1 LPLVSIRLSLH
12 FYPSPQQLQSINQ
25 EIIELSL
32 QQQELL
38 QQPRTHNSY
47 RQRCEITN
55 KIKQHNFTLTYAKP
69 LAIGGILSG
78 SICFFTGVITLFL
91 IQRLGRKA
99 GKSGKQLRT
108 NFTIASHIIRA
119 ILLILPISLF
129 LSFSCSLFILTDG
142 LILIKLAIGL
152 IAVAGLCLSIWEI
165 YNKENIT
172 GGASVNGV
180 LITSETNPRLY
191 QLVKQIVQKLEL
203 NVMPDNI
210 VFCIGH
216 GFKVSNQTIYLYPHE
231 TSLTGNT
238 LYLTGNTLYLDSTYI
253 NYLTLA
259 ELSSIIAHEL
269 SHIASNDPSL
279 PKDFY
284 RQIDRL
290 TETITSFSRSRLF
303 YPAYLLSK
311 HFYCSFNRAIRQW
324 NRSREYRADSKALKI
339 IPKEYLAL
347 ALSKIRLLQIPINQA
362 LDNYYYNAHTTHLPL
377 DYVTHYVAH
386 SEIPSLRK
394 LLKKQ
399 PSVYDTHPTLAQR
412 LSSVKYRELN
422 RLCGLLTSISPTSLL
437 TDLFSH
443 ELNTL
448 QADYQ
453 NNIQKIAETNID
465 YLKTHINNRQ
475 QTITIKQGGII
486 RLLLRSLLASLFILI
501 TYAFLIANEK
511 HDSEW
516 LITVIILS
524 IVSIFCL
531 RRCYKMYQR
540 IGSPLFTITPQGLVL
555 PCFEKAI
562 PWEQIIHYQIN
573 EIMYKKL
580 NLYLNP
586 AFNPGK
592 FKPSSAKIKYNRQNN
607 HIQITAY
614 EIKGKINLPDCAPL
628 ISDYIITAT
637 ARVELQLFTQNKE

>member
-1 LPLVSIRLSLH
+1 MPLLSIRLSFHL
-12 FYPSPQQLQSINQ
+12 YPSPQQLESINQ
-25 EIIELSL
+25 EIIQLSL
-32 QQQELL
+32 QQQALL
-38 QQPRTHNSY
+38 QQPETPNNYS
-47 RQRCEITN
+47 QRCEITN
-55 KIKQHNFTLTYAKP
+55 KIKQHNFTLTYTKP

-78 SICFFTGVITLFL
+78 GMCIFTGVIALLL

-99 GKSGKQLRT
+99 GKSGKQLHT
-108 NFTIASHIIRA
+108 NFTSASYIMRA

-129 LSFSCSLFILTDG
+129 LSFSSSLFILTDG
-142 LILIKLAIGL
+142 LILTKLAIGL
-152 IAVAGLCLSIWEI
+152 IAVAGLCRSIWEI
-165 YNKENIT
+165 YNKKNVTAET
-172 GGASVNGV
+172 SVNGV
-180 LITSETNPRLY
+180 LITSETNPKLY
-191 QLVKQIVQKLEL
+191 KLIEKIVQKLEL

-216 GFKVSNQTIYLYPHE
+216 GFKISNQTIYLYPRQ
-231 TSLTGNT
+231 TI
-238 LYLTGNTLYLDSTYI
+238 LTGNTLYLDSTYI

-269 SHIASNDPSL
+269 SHIASNAPSL
-279 PKDFY
+279 PKNFY

-311 HFYCSFNRAIRQW
+311 QYYCSFNRAIRQW
-324 NRSREYRADSKALKI
+324 NCSREYRADSNALKI

-347 ALSKIRLLQIPINQA
+347 ALSKIHLLQVPINQA
-362 LDNYYYNAHTTHLPL
+362 LDNYYHNAHTTHLPL
-377 DYVTHYVAH
+377 DYVTHYVAQ
-386 SEIPSLRK
+386 SEIPSLSK

-412 LSSVKYRELN
+412 LSAIKYRELN
-422 RLCGLLTSISPTSLL
+422 RLCGLLISISPTSLL
-437 TDLFSH
+437 TELFSH
-443 ELNTL
+443 EANSL
-448 QADYQ
+448 QANYQ
-453 NNIQKIAETNID
+453 KNIQKIAKTNIN
-465 YLKTHINNRQ
+465 YLKKHINNHQ

-501 TYAFLIANEK
+501 TYAFLIADEK

-531 RRCYKMYQR
+531 RRCYKMYQC
-540 IGSPLFTITPQGLVL
+540 IGSPLLTITPQGLVL

-562 PWEQIIHYQIN
+562 PWEHIIHYQIN

-592 FKPSSAKIKYNRQNN
+592 FKSSGAKIKYNRQNN

>member
-1 LPLVSIRLSLH
+1 MPLLSIRLSFHL
-12 FYPSPQQLQSINQ
+12 YPSPQQLESINQ
-25 EIIELSL
+25 EIIQLSL
-32 QQQELL
+32 QQQALL
-38 QQPRTHNSY
+38 QQPETPNNYS
-47 RQRCEITN
+47 QRCEITN

-78 SICFFTGVITLFL
+78 GMCIFTGVIALLL

-99 GKSGKQLRT
+99 GKSGKQLHT
-108 NFTIASHIIRA
+108 NFTSASYIMRA

-129 LSFSCSLFILTDG
+129 LSFSSSLFILTDG
-142 LILIKLAIGL
+142 LILTKLAIGL
-152 IAVAGLCLSIWEI
+152 IAVAGLCRSIWEI
-165 YNKENIT
+165 YNKKNVTAET
-172 GGASVNGV
+172 SVNGV
-180 LITSETNPRLY
+180 LITSETNPKLY
-191 QLVKQIVQKLEL
+191 KLIEKIVQKLEL

-216 GFKVSNQTIYLYPHE
+216 GFKISNQTIYLYPRQ
-231 TSLTGNT
+231 TI
-238 LYLTGNTLYLDSTYI
+238 LTGNTLYLDSTYI

-279 PKDFY
+279 PKNFY

-311 HFYCSFNRAIRQW
+311 QYYCSFNRAIRQW
-324 NRSREYRADSKALKI
+324 NCSREYRADSNALKI
-339 IPKEYLAL
+339 IPKEHLAL
-347 ALSKIRLLQIPINQA
+347 ALSKIHLLQVPINQA

-412 LSSVKYRELN
+412 LSAIKYRELN
-422 RLCGLLTSISPTSLL
+422 RLCGLLISISPTPLL
-437 TDLFSH
+437 TELFSH
-443 ELNTL
+443 EVNAL
-448 QADYQ
+448 QANYQ
-453 NNIQKIAETNID
+453 KNIRKIAETNIN
-465 YLKTHINNRQ
+465 YLKKHINNHQ

-501 TYAFLIANEK
+501 TYAFLIADEK

-524 IVSIFCL
+524 IISIFCL
-531 RRCYKMYQR
+531 RRCYKMYQC
-540 IGSPLFTITPQGLVL
+540 IGSPLLTITPQGLVL

-580 NLYLNP
+580 NIYLSP

-592 FKPSSAKIKYNRQNN
+592 FKTGGAKIKYNRQNN

>member
-1 LPLVSIRLSLH
+1 MPLLSIRLSFHL
-12 FYPSPQQLQSINQ
+12 YPSPQQLESINQ
-25 EIIELSL
+25 EIIQLSL
-32 QQQELL
+32 QQQALL
-38 QQPRTHNSY
+38 QQPETPNNYS
-47 RQRCEITN
+47 QRCEITN
-55 KIKQHNFTLTYAKP
+55 KIKQHNFTLTYTKP
-69 LAIGGILSG
+69 LAIGGMLSG
-78 SICFFTGVITLFL
+78 GMCIFTGVIALLL

-99 GKSGKQLRT
+99 SKSGKQLHT
-108 NFTIASHIIRA
+108 NFTSASYIMRA

-129 LSFSCSLFILTDG
+129 LSFSSSLFILTDG
-142 LILIKLAIGL
+142 LILTKLAIGL

-165 YNKENIT
+165 YNKKNIT
-172 GGASVNGV
+172 AETSVNGV
-180 LITSETNPRLY
+180 LITSETNPKLY
-191 QLVKQIVQKLEL
+191 KLIEKIVQKLEL

-216 GFKVSNQTIYLYPHE
+216 GFKISNQTIYLYPRQ
-231 TSLTGNT
+231 TI
-238 LYLTGNTLYLDSTYI
+238 LTGNTLYLDSTYI

-269 SHIASNDPSL
+269 SHIASNDLSL
-279 PKDFY
+279 PKNFY

-311 HFYCSFNRAIRQW
+311 HYYCSFNRAIRQW
-324 NRSREYRADSKALKI
+324 NCSREYRADSNALKI

-347 ALSKIRLLQIPINQA
+347 ALSKIHLLQVPINQA
-362 LDNYYYNAHTTHLPL
+362 LDNYYHNAHTTHLPL
-377 DYVTHYVAH
+377 DYVTHYVAQ
-386 SEIPSLRK
+386 SEIPSLSK

-399 PSVYDTHPTLAQR
+399 PSVYNTHPTLAQR
-412 LSSVKYRELN
+412 LSAIKYRELN
-422 RLCGLLTSISPTSLL
+422 RLCGLLISISPTPLL
-437 TDLFSH
+437 TELFSH
-443 ELNTL
+443 EVNAL
-448 QADYQ
+448 QANYQ
-453 NNIQKIAETNID
+453 KNIRKIAETNIN
-465 YLKTHINNRQ
+465 YLKKHINNHQ

-501 TYAFLIANEK
+501 TYAFLIADEK

-531 RRCYKMYQR
+531 RRCYKMYQC
-540 IGSPLFTITPQGLVL
+540 IGSPLLTITPQGLVL

-580 NLYLNP
+580 NVYLSP

-592 FKPSSAKIKYNRQNN
+592 FKTSGAKIKYNRQNN

-628 ISDYIITAT
+628 ISNYIITAT

>member
-1 LPLVSIRLSLH
+1 MPLLSIRLSFHL
-12 FYPSPQQLQSINQ
+12 YPSPQQLESINQ
-25 EIIELSL
+25 EIIQLSL
-32 QQQELL
+32 QQQALL
-38 QQPRTHNSY
+38 QQPETPNNYS
-47 RQRCEITN
+47 QRCEITN
-55 KIKQHNFTLTYAKP
+55 KIKQHNFTLTYTKP

-78 SICFFTGVITLFL
+78 GMCIFTGVIALLL

-99 GKSGKQLRT
+99 GKSGKQLHT
-108 NFTIASHIIRA
+108 NFTSASYIMRA

-129 LSFSCSLFILTDG
+129 LSFSSSLFILTDG
-142 LILIKLAIGL
+142 LILTKLAIGL
-152 IAVAGLCLSIWEI
+152 IAVAGLCRSIWEI
-165 YNKENIT
+165 YNKKNVTAET
-172 GGASVNGV
+172 SVNGV
-180 LITSETNPRLY
+180 LITSETNPKLY
-191 QLVKQIVQKLEL
+191 KLIEKIVQKLEL

-216 GFKVSNQTIYLYPHE
+216 GFKISNQTIYLYPRQ
-231 TSLTGNT
+231 TI
-238 LYLTGNTLYLDSTYI
+238 LTGNTLYLDSTYI

-269 SHIASNDPSL
+269 SHIASNNPSL

-311 HFYCSFNRAIRQW
+311 QYYCSFNRAIRQW
-324 NRSREYRADSKALKI
+324 NCSREYRADSNALKS

-347 ALSKIRLLQIPINQA
+347 ALSKIHLLQVPINQA
-362 LDNYYYNAHTTHLPL
+362 LDNYYHNAHTTHLPL
-377 DYVTHYVAH
+377 DYVTHYVAQ
-386 SEIPSLRK
+386 SEIPSLSK

-412 LSSVKYRELN
+412 LSAIKYRELN
-422 RLCGLLTSISPTSLL
+422 RLCGLLISISPTSLL
-437 TDLFSH
+437 TELFSH
-443 ELNTL
+443 EANSL
-448 QADYQ
+448 QANYQ
-453 NNIQKIAETNID
+453 KNIQKIAKTNIN
-465 YLKTHINNRQ
+465 YLKKHINNHQ

-501 TYAFLIANEK
+501 TYAFLIADEK

-531 RRCYKMYQR
+531 RRCYKMYQC
-540 IGSPLFTITPQGLVL
+540 IGSPLLTITPQGLVL

-562 PWEQIIHYQIN
+562 PWEHIIHYQIN

-580 NLYLNP
+580 NLYLNS

-592 FKPSSAKIKYNRQNN
+592 FKTGGAKIKYNRQNN

-614 EIKGKINLPDCAPL
+614 EIKGKINLPDCALL

>member
-1 LPLVSIRLSLH
+1 LPLLSIRLSFHL
-12 FYPSPQQLQSINQ
+12 YPSPQQLESINQ
-25 EIIELSL
+25 EIIQLSL
-32 QQQELL
+32 QQQALL
-38 QQPRTHNSY
+38 QQPETPNNYS
-47 RQRCEITN
+47 QRCEITN

-78 SICFFTGVITLFL
+78 GICFFTGVITLFL

-108 NFTIASHIIRA
+108 NFAIASHIIRA

-142 LILIKLAIGL
+142 LILTKLAIGL
-152 IAVAGLCLSIWEI
+152 IAVAGLCRSIWEI
-165 YNKENIT
+165 YNKKNVTAET
-172 GGASVNGV
+172 SVNGV
-180 LITSETNPRLY
+180 LITSETNPKLY
-191 QLVKQIVQKLEL
+191 KLIEKIVQKLEL

-216 GFKVSNQTIYLYPHE
+216 GFKISNQTIYLYPRQ
-231 TSLTGNT
+231 TI
-238 LYLTGNTLYLDSTYI
+238 LTGNTLYLDSTYI

-279 PKDFY
+279 PKNFY

-311 HFYCSFNRAIRQW
+311 QYYCSFNRAIRQW
-324 NRSREYRADSKALKI
+324 NCSREYRADSNALKI
-339 IPKEYLAL
+339 IPKEHLAL
-347 ALSKIRLLQIPINQA
+347 ALSKIHLLQVPINQA

-412 LSSVKYRELN
+412 LSAIKYRELN
-422 RLCGLLTSISPTSLL
+422 RLCGLLISISPTSLL
-437 TDLFSH
+437 TELFSH
-443 ELNTL
+443 EANSL
-448 QADYQ
+448 QANYQ
-453 NNIQKIAETNID
+453 KNIQKIAKTNIN
-465 YLKTHINNRQ
+465 YLKKHINNHQ

-501 TYAFLIANEK
+501 TYAFLIADEK

-531 RRCYKMYQR
+531 RRCYKMYQC
-540 IGSPLFTITPQGLVL
+540 IGSPLLTITPQGLVL

-562 PWEQIIHYQIN
+562 PWEHIIHYQIN

-592 FKPSSAKIKYNRQNN
+592 FKTGGAKIKYNRQNN

>member
-1 LPLVSIRLSLH
+1 M
-12 FYPSPQQLQSINQ
+12 
-25 EIIELSL
+25 
-32 QQQELL
+32 QQQALL
-38 QQPRTHNSY
+38 QQPETPNNYS
-47 RQRCEITN
+47 QRCEITN

-69 LAIGGILSG
+69 LAIGGIFSG
-78 SICFFTGVITLFL
+78 GMCIFTGVIALLL

-99 GKSGKQLRT
+99 GKSGKQLHT
-108 NFTIASHIIRA
+108 NFTSASYIMRA

-129 LSFSCSLFILTDG
+129 LSFSSSLFILTDG
-142 LILIKLAIGL
+142 LILTKLAIGL
-152 IAVAGLCLSIWEI
+152 IAVAGLCRSIWEI
-165 YNKENIT
+165 YNKKNIT
-172 GGASVNGV
+172 AETSVNGV
-180 LITSETNPRLY
+180 LITSETNPKLY
-191 QLVKQIVQKLEL
+191 KLIEKIVQKLEL

-216 GFKVSNQTIYLYPHE
+216 GFKISNQTIYLYPRQ
-231 TSLTGNT
+231 TI
-238 LYLTGNTLYLDSTYI
+238 LTGNTLYLDSTYI

-279 PKDFY
+279 PKNFY

-303 YPAYLLSK
+303 YPSYLLSK
-311 HFYCSFNRAIRQW
+311 HYYCSFNRAIRQW
-324 NRSREYRADSKALKI
+324 NCSREYRADSNALKI

-347 ALSKIRLLQIPINQA
+347 ALSKIHLLQVPINQA
-362 LDNYYYNAHTTHLPL
+362 LDNYYHNAHTTHLPL
-377 DYVTHYVAH
+377 DYVTHYVAQ
-386 SEIPSLRK
+386 SEIPSLSK

-412 LSSVKYRELN
+412 LSAIKYRELN
-422 RLCGLLTSISPTSLL
+422 RLCGLLISISPTSLL
-437 TDLFSH
+437 TELFSH
-443 ELNTL
+443 EANSL
-448 QADYQ
+448 QANYQ
-453 NNIQKIAETNID
+453 KNIQKIAKTNIN
-465 YLKTHINNRQ
+465 YLKKHINNHQ

-501 TYAFLIANEK
+501 TYAFLIADEK

-524 IVSIFCL
+524 IVSIFSL
-531 RRCYKMYQR
+531 RRCYKMYQC
-540 IGSPLFTITPQGLVL
+540 IGSPLLTITPQGLVL

-580 NLYLNP
+580 NVYLSP

-592 FKPSSAKIKYNRQNN
+592 FKTGGAKIKYNRQNN

>member
-1 LPLVSIRLSLH
+1 LPFISIRLSLH

-25 EIIELSL
+25 EIIQLSL
-32 QQQELL
+32 QQQALL
-38 QQPRTHNSY
+38 QQSETPNNYS
-47 RQRCEITN
+47 QRCEITN

-108 NFTIASHIIRA
+108 NFAIASHIIRA

-142 LILIKLAIGL
+142 LILTKLAIGL

-165 YNKENIT
+165 YNKKNIT

-231 TSLTGNT
+231 TS
-238 LYLTGNTLYLDSTYI
+238 LTGNTLYLDSTYI

-347 ALSKIRLLQIPINQA
+347 ALSKIHLLQVPINQA

-412 LSSVKYRELN
+412 LSAIKYRELN
-422 RLCGLLTSISPTSLL
+422 RLCGLLISISPTSLL
-437 TDLFSH
+437 TELFSH
-443 ELNTL
+443 ESNTL
-448 QADYQ
+448 QSDYQ
-453 NNIQKIAETNID
+453 TNMQEIAEININ
-465 YLKTHINNRQ
+465 YLKNIVNTHQ
-475 QTITIKQGGII
+475 ETITIKQGGII
-486 RLLLRSLLASLFILI
+486 RLLLRSLLASLFIFI
-501 TYAFLIANEK
+501 TYTFLIADEK

-531 RRCYKMYQR
+531 RRCYKMYQC
-540 IGSPLFTITPQGLVL
+540 IGSTLLTITPQGLVL
-555 PCFEKAI
+555 PCFDKAI

>member
-1 LPLVSIRLSLH
+1 MPLLSLRLSFHL
-12 FYPSPQQLQSINQ
+12 YPSPQQLESINQ
-25 EIIELSL
+25 EIIQLSL
-32 QQQELL
+32 QQQALL
-38 QQPRTHNSY
+38 QQPETPNNYS
-47 RQRCEITN
+47 QRCEITN

-69 LAIGGILSG
+69 LAIGGIFSG
-78 SICFFTGVITLFL
+78 GMCIFTGVIALLL

-99 GKSGKQLRT
+99 GKSGKQLHT
-108 NFTIASHIIRA
+108 NFTSASYIMRA

-129 LSFSCSLFILTDG
+129 LSFSSSLFILTDG
-142 LILIKLAIGL
+142 LILTKLAIGL
-152 IAVAGLCLSIWEI
+152 IAVAGLCRSIWEI
-165 YNKENIT
+165 YNKKNIT
-172 GGASVNGV
+172 AETSVNGV
-180 LITSETNPRLY
+180 LITSETNPKLY
-191 QLVKQIVQKLEL
+191 KLIEKIVQKLEL

-216 GFKVSNQTIYLYPHE
+216 GFKISNQTIYLYPRQ
-231 TSLTGNT
+231 TI
-238 LYLTGNTLYLDSTYI
+238 LTGNTLYLDSTYI

-279 PKDFY
+279 PKNFY

-303 YPAYLLSK
+303 YPSYLLSK
-311 HFYCSFNRAIRQW
+311 HYYCSFNRAIRQW
-324 NRSREYRADSKALKI
+324 NCSREYRADSNALKI

-347 ALSKIRLLQIPINQA
+347 ALSKIHLLQVPINQA
-362 LDNYYYNAHTTHLPL
+362 LDNYYHNAHTTHLPL
-377 DYVTHYVAH
+377 DYVTHYVAQ
-386 SEIPSLRK
+386 SEIPSLSK

-412 LSSVKYRELN
+412 LSAIKYRELN
-422 RLCGLLTSISPTSLL
+422 RLCGLLISISPTSLL
-437 TDLFSH
+437 TELFSH
-443 ELNTL
+443 EANSL
-448 QADYQ
+448 QANYQ
-453 NNIQKIAETNID
+453 KNIQKIAKTNIN
-465 YLKTHINNRQ
+465 YLKKHINNHQ

-501 TYAFLIANEK
+501 TYTFLITDEK

-531 RRCYKMYQR
+531 RRCYKMYQC
-540 IGSPLFTITPQGLVL
+540 IGSTLLTITPQGLVL

-580 NLYLNP
+580 NVYLSP

-592 FKPSSAKIKYNRQNN
+592 FKTSGAKIKYNRQNN

-628 ISDYIITAT
+628 ISNYIITAT

>member
-1 LPLVSIRLSLH
+1 MPLLSIRLSFHL
-12 FYPSPQQLQSINQ
+12 YPSPQQLESINQ
-25 EIIELSL
+25 EIIQLSL
-32 QQQELL
+32 QQQALL
-38 QQPRTHNSY
+38 QQPETPNNYS
-47 RQRCEITN
+47 QRCEITN
-55 KIKQHNFTLTYAKP
+55 KIKQHNFTLTYTKP

-78 SICFFTGVITLFL
+78 GMCIFTGVIALLL

-99 GKSGKQLRT
+99 GKSGKQLHT
-108 NFTIASHIIRA
+108 NFTSASYIMRA

-129 LSFSCSLFILTDG
+129 LSFSSSLFILTDG
-142 LILIKLAIGL
+142 LILTKLAIGL

-165 YNKENIT
+165 YNKKNVTAET
-172 GGASVNGV
+172 SVNGV
-180 LITSETNPRLY
+180 LITSETNPKLY
-191 QLVKQIVQKLEL
+191 KLIEKIVQKLEL

-216 GFKVSNQTIYLYPHE
+216 GFKISNQTIYLYPRQ
-231 TSLTGNT
+231 TI
-238 LYLTGNTLYLDSTYI
+238 LTGNTLYLDSTYI

-279 PKDFY
+279 PKNFY

-303 YPAYLLSK
+303 YPSYLLSK
-311 HFYCSFNRAIRQW
+311 HYYCSFNRAIRQW
-324 NRSREYRADSKALKI
+324 NCSREYRADSNALKI

-347 ALSKIRLLQIPINQA
+347 ALSKIHLLQVPINQA
-362 LDNYYYNAHTTHLPL
+362 LDNYYHNAHTTHLPL
-377 DYVTHYVAH
+377 DYVTHYVAQ
-386 SEIPSLRK
+386 SEIPSLSK

-412 LSSVKYRELN
+412 LSAIKYRELN
-422 RLCGLLTSISPTSLL
+422 RLCGLLISISPTPLL
-437 TDLFSH
+437 TELFSH
-443 ELNTL
+443 EVNAL
-448 QADYQ
+448 QANYQ
-453 NNIQKIAETNID
+453 KNIRKIAETNIN
-465 YLKTHINNRQ
+465 YLKKHINNHQ

-501 TYAFLIANEK
+501 TYAFLIADEK

-531 RRCYKMYQR
+531 RRCYKMYQC
-540 IGSPLFTITPQGLVL
+540 IGSPLLTITPQGLVL

-580 NLYLNP
+580 NVYLSP

-592 FKPSSAKIKYNRQNN
+592 FKTSGAKIKYNRQNN

-628 ISDYIITAT
+628 ISNYIITAT

>member
-1 LPLVSIRLSLH
+1 MPLLSIRLSFHL
-12 FYPSPQQLQSINQ
+12 YPSPQQLESINQ
-25 EIIELSL
+25 EIIQLSL
-32 QQQELL
+32 QQQALL
-38 QQPRTHNSY
+38 QQPETPNNYS
-47 RQRCEITN
+47 QRCEITN

-69 LAIGGILSG
+69 LAIGGIFSG
-78 SICFFTGVITLFL
+78 GMCIFTGVIALLL

-99 GKSGKQLRT
+99 GKSGKQLHT
-108 NFTIASHIIRA
+108 NFTSASYIMRA

-129 LSFSCSLFILTDG
+129 LSFSSSLFILTDG
-142 LILIKLAIGL
+142 LILTKLAIGL
-152 IAVAGLCLSIWEI
+152 IAVAGLCRSIWEI
-165 YNKENIT
+165 YNKKNIT
-172 GGASVNGV
+172 AETSVNGV
-180 LITSETNPRLY
+180 LITSETNPKLY
-191 QLVKQIVQKLEL
+191 KLIEKIVQKLEL

-216 GFKVSNQTIYLYPHE
+216 GFKISNQTIYLYPRQ
-231 TSLTGNT
+231 TI
-238 LYLTGNTLYLDSTYI
+238 LTGNTLYLDSTYI

-279 PKDFY
+279 PKNFY

-311 HFYCSFNRAIRQW
+311 QYYCSFNRAIRQW
-324 NRSREYRADSKALKI
+324 NCSREYRADSNALKI

-347 ALSKIRLLQIPINQA
+347 ALSKIHLLQVPINQA
-362 LDNYYYNAHTTHLPL
+362 LDNYYHNAHTTHLPL
-377 DYVTHYVAH
+377 DYVTHYVAQ
-386 SEIPSLRK
+386 SEIPSLSK

-412 LSSVKYRELN
+412 LSAIKYRELN
-422 RLCGLLTSISPTSLL
+422 RLCGLLISISPTSLL
-437 TDLFSH
+437 TELFSH
-443 ELNTL
+443 EANSL
-448 QADYQ
+448 QANYQ
-453 NNIQKIAETNID
+453 KNIQKIAKTNIN
-465 YLKTHINNRQ
+465 YLKKHINNHQ

-501 TYAFLIANEK
+501 TYAFLIADEK

-524 IVSIFCL
+524 IVSIFSL
-531 RRCYKMYQR
+531 RRCYKMYQC
-540 IGSPLFTITPQGLVL
+540 IGSPLLTITPQGLVL

-580 NLYLNP
+580 NVYLSP

-592 FKPSSAKIKYNRQNN
+592 FKTGGAKIKYNRQNN

-628 ISDYIITAT
+628 ISNYIITAT

>member
-1 LPLVSIRLSLH
+1 MSLH
-12 FYPSPQQLQSINQ
+12 
-25 EIIELSL
+25 
-32 QQQELL
+32 
-38 QQPRTHNSY
+38 
-47 RQRCEITN
+47 
-55 KIKQHNFTLTYAKP
+55 
-69 LAIGGILSG
+69 
-78 SICFFTGVITLFL
+78 
-91 IQRLGRKA
+91 
-99 GKSGKQLRT
+99 
-108 NFTIASHIIRA
+108 
-119 ILLILPISLF
+119 
-129 LSFSCSLFILTDG
+129 
-142 LILIKLAIGL
+142 
-152 IAVAGLCLSIWEI
+152 WEI
-165 YNKENIT
+165 YNKKNIT
-172 GGASVNGV
+172 AETSVNGV
-180 LITSETNPRLY
+180 LITSETNPKLY
-191 QLVKQIVQKLEL
+191 KLIEKIVQQLEL

-216 GFKVSNQTIYLYPHE
+216 GFKISNQTIYLYPRR
-231 TSLTGNT
+231 TI
-238 LYLTGNTLYLDSTYI
+238 LTGNTLYLDSTYI

-269 SHIASNDPSL
+269 SHIASNDLSL
-279 PKDFY
+279 PKNFY

-303 YPAYLLSK
+303 YPSYLLSK
-311 HFYCSFNRAIRQW
+311 HYYCSFNRAIRQW
-324 NRSREYRADSKALKI
+324 NCSREYRADSNALKI

-347 ALSKIRLLQIPINQA
+347 ALSKIHLLQVPINQA
-362 LDNYYYNAHTTHLPL
+362 LDNYYHNAHTTHLPL
-377 DYVTHYVAH
+377 DYITHYVAQ
-386 SEIPSLRK
+386 SEIPSLSK

-399 PSVYDTHPTLAQR
+399 PSVYNTHPTLAQR
-412 LSSVKYRELN
+412 LSAIKYRELN
-422 RLCGLLTSISPTSLL
+422 RLCGLLISISPTSLL
-437 TDLFSH
+437 TELFSH
-443 ELNTL
+443 EVNAL
-448 QADYQ
+448 QANYQ
-453 NNIQKIAETNID
+453 KNIQKIAETNIN
-465 YLKTHINNRQ
+465 YLKKHINNHQ

-501 TYAFLIANEK
+501 TYTFLITDEK

-524 IVSIFCL
+524 IISIFCL
-531 RRCYKMYQR
+531 RRCYKMYQC
-540 IGSPLFTITPQGLVL
+540 IGSPLLTITPQGLVL

-580 NLYLNP
+580 NVYLSP

-592 FKPSSAKIKYNRQNN
+592 FKTGGAKIKYNRQNN

>member
-1 LPLVSIRLSLH
+1 M
-12 FYPSPQQLQSINQ
+12 
-25 EIIELSL
+25 
-32 QQQELL
+32 QQQALL
-38 QQPRTHNSY
+38 QQPETPNNYS
-47 RQRCEITN
+47 QRCEITN

-69 LAIGGILSG
+69 LAIGGIFSG
-78 SICFFTGVITLFL
+78 GMCIFTGVIALLL

-99 GKSGKQLRT
+99 GKSGKQLHT
-108 NFTIASHIIRA
+108 NFTSASYIMRA

-129 LSFSCSLFILTDG
+129 LSFSSSLFILTDG
-142 LILIKLAIGL
+142 LILTKLAIGL
-152 IAVAGLCLSIWEI
+152 IAVAGLCRSIWEI
-165 YNKENIT
+165 YNKKNIT
-172 GGASVNGV
+172 AETSVNGV
-180 LITSETNPRLY
+180 LITSETNPKLY
-191 QLVKQIVQKLEL
+191 KLIEKIVQKLEL

-216 GFKVSNQTIYLYPHE
+216 GFKISNQTIYLYPRQ
-231 TSLTGNT
+231 TI
-238 LYLTGNTLYLDSTYI
+238 LTGNTLYLDSTYI

-279 PKDFY
+279 PKNFY

-303 YPAYLLSK
+303 YPSYLLSK
-311 HFYCSFNRAIRQW
+311 HYYCSFNRAIRQW
-324 NRSREYRADSKALKI
+324 NCSREYRADSNALKI

-347 ALSKIRLLQIPINQA
+347 ALSKIHLLQVPINQA
-362 LDNYYYNAHTTHLPL
+362 LDNYYHNAHTTHLPL
-377 DYVTHYVAH
+377 DYVTHYVAQ
-386 SEIPSLRK
+386 SEIPSLSK

-412 LSSVKYRELN
+412 LSAIKYRELN
-422 RLCGLLTSISPTSLL
+422 RLCGLLISISPTSLL
-437 TDLFSH
+437 TELFSH
-443 ELNTL
+443 EANSL
-448 QADYQ
+448 QANYQ
-453 NNIQKIAETNID
+453 KNIQKIAKTNIN
-465 YLKTHINNRQ
+465 YLKKHINNHQ

-501 TYAFLIANEK
+501 TYTFLITDEK

-531 RRCYKMYQR
+531 RRCYKMYQC
-540 IGSPLFTITPQGLVL
+540 IGSTLLTITPQGLVL

-580 NLYLNP
+580 NIYLSP

-592 FKPSSAKIKYNRQNN
+592 FKTGGAKIKYNRQNN

>member
-1 LPLVSIRLSLH
+1 MPLLSIRLSFHL
-12 FYPSPQQLQSINQ
+12 YPSPQQLESINQ
-25 EIIELSL
+25 EIIQLSL
-32 QQQELL
+32 QQQALL
-38 QQPRTHNSY
+38 QQPETPNNYS
-47 RQRCEITN
+47 QRCEITN

-78 SICFFTGVITLFL
+78 GMCIFTGVIALLL

-99 GKSGKQLRT
+99 GKSGKQLHT
-108 NFTIASHIIRA
+108 NFTSASYIMRA

-129 LSFSCSLFILTDG
+129 LSFSSSLFILTDG
-142 LILIKLAIGL
+142 LILTKLAIGL

-165 YNKENIT
+165 YNKKNIT
-172 GGASVNGV
+172 AETSVNGV
-180 LITSETNPRLY
+180 LITSETNPKLY
-191 QLVKQIVQKLEL
+191 KLIEKIVQKLEL

-216 GFKVSNQTIYLYPHE
+216 GFKISNQTIYLYPRQ
-231 TSLTGNT
+231 TI
-238 LYLTGNTLYLDSTYI
+238 LTGNTLYLDSTYI

-284 RQIDRL
+284 RQIARL

-311 HFYCSFNRAIRQW
+311 QYYCSFNRAIRQW
-324 NRSREYRADSKALKI
+324 NCSREYRADSNALKI

-347 ALSKIRLLQIPINQA
+347 ALSKIHLLQVPINQA
-362 LDNYYYNAHTTHLPL
+362 LDNYYHNAHTTHLPL
-377 DYVTHYVAH
+377 DYVTHYVAQ
-386 SEIPSLRK
+386 SEIPSLSK

-412 LSSVKYRELN
+412 LSAIKYRELN
-422 RLCGLLTSISPTSLL
+422 RLCGLLISISPTSLL
-437 TDLFSH
+437 TELFSH
-443 ELNTL
+443 EANSL
-448 QADYQ
+448 QANYQ
-453 NNIQKIAETNID
+453 KNIQKIAETNIN
-465 YLKTHINNRQ
+465 YLKKHINNHQ

-540 IGSPLFTITPQGLVL
+540 IGSQLLTITPQGLVL

-637 ARVELQLFTQNKE
+637 VRVELQLFTQNKE

>member
-1 LPLVSIRLSLH
+1 MPLLSLRLSFHL
-12 FYPSPQQLQSINQ
+12 YPSPQQLESINQ
-25 EIIELSL
+25 EIIQLSL
-32 QQQELL
+32 QQQALL
-38 QQPRTHNSY
+38 QQPETPNNYS
-47 RQRCEITN
+47 QRCEITN

-69 LAIGGILSG
+69 LAIGGIFSG
-78 SICFFTGVITLFL
+78 GMCIFTGVIALLL

-99 GKSGKQLRT
+99 GKSGKQLHT
-108 NFTIASHIIRA
+108 NFTSASYIMRA

-129 LSFSCSLFILTDG
+129 LSFSSSLFILTDG
-142 LILIKLAIGL
+142 LILTKLAIGL
-152 IAVAGLCLSIWEI
+152 IAVAGLCRSIWEI
-165 YNKENIT
+165 YNKKNIT
-172 GGASVNGV
+172 AETSVNGV
-180 LITSETNPRLY
+180 LITSETNPKLY
-191 QLVKQIVQKLEL
+191 KLIEKIVQKLEL

-216 GFKVSNQTIYLYPHE
+216 GFKISNQTIYLYPRQ
-231 TSLTGNT
+231 TI
-238 LYLTGNTLYLDSTYI
+238 LTGNTLYLDSTYI

-269 SHIASNDPSL
+269 SHIASNDLSL
-279 PKDFY
+279 PKNFY

-303 YPAYLLSK
+303 YPSYLLSK
-311 HFYCSFNRAIRQW
+311 HYYCSFNRAIRQW
-324 NRSREYRADSKALKI
+324 NCSREYRADSNALKI

-347 ALSKIRLLQIPINQA
+347 ALSKIHLLQVPINQA
-362 LDNYYYNAHTTHLPL
+362 LDNYYHNAHTTHLPL
-377 DYVTHYVAH
+377 DYVTHYVAQ
-386 SEIPSLRK
+386 SEIPSLSK

-399 PSVYDTHPTLAQR
+399 PSVYNTHPTLAQR
-412 LSSVKYRELN
+412 LSAIKYRELN
-422 RLCGLLTSISPTSLL
+422 RLCGLLISISPTPLL
-437 TDLFSH
+437 TELFSH
-443 ELNTL
+443 EVNAL
-448 QADYQ
+448 QANYQ
-453 NNIQKIAETNID
+453 KNIQKIAETNIN
-465 YLKTHINNRQ
+465 YLKKHINNHQ

-501 TYAFLIANEK
+501 TYTFLITDKK

-524 IVSIFCL
+524 IISIFCL
-531 RRCYKMYQR
+531 RRCYKMYQC
-540 IGSPLFTITPQGLVL
+540 IGSPLLTITPQGLVL

-580 NLYLNP
+580 DIYLSP

-592 FKPSSAKIKYNRQNN
+592 FKTGGAKIKYNRQNN

-628 ISDYIITAT
+628 ISNYIITAT

>member
-1 LPLVSIRLSLH
+1 LPLLSIRLSFHL
-12 FYPSPQQLQSINQ
+12 YPSPQQLESINQ
-25 EIIELSL
+25 EIIQLSL
-32 QQQELL
+32 QQQALL
-38 QQPRTHNSY
+38 QQPETPNNYS
-47 RQRCEITN
+47 QRCEITN

-78 SICFFTGVITLFL
+78 GMCIFTGVIALLL

-99 GKSGKQLRT
+99 GKSGKQLHT
-108 NFTIASHIIRA
+108 NFTSASYIMRA

-129 LSFSCSLFILTDG
+129 LSFSSSLFILTDG
-142 LILIKLAIGL
+142 LILTKLAIGL
-152 IAVAGLCLSIWEI
+152 IAVAGLCRSIWEI
-165 YNKENIT
+165 YNKKNVTAET
-172 GGASVNGV
+172 SVNGV
-180 LITSETNPRLY
+180 LITSETNPKLY
-191 QLVKQIVQKLEL
+191 KLIEKIVQKLEL

-216 GFKVSNQTIYLYPHE
+216 GFKISNQTIYLYPRQ
-231 TSLTGNT
+231 TI
-238 LYLTGNTLYLDSTYI
+238 LTGNTLYLDSTYI

-279 PKDFY
+279 PKNFY

-311 HFYCSFNRAIRQW
+311 HYYCSFNRAIRQW
-324 NRSREYRADSKALKI
+324 NCSREYRADSNALKI
-339 IPKEYLAL
+339 IPKEHLAL
-347 ALSKIRLLQIPINQA
+347 ALSKIHLLQVPINQA
-362 LDNYYYNAHTTHLPL
+362 LDNYYHNAHTTHLPL
-377 DYVTHYVAH
+377 DYVTHYIAQ
-386 SEIPSLRK
+386 SEIPSLSK

-412 LSSVKYRELN
+412 LSAIKYRELN
-422 RLCGLLTSISPTSLL
+422 RLCGLLMSISPTPLL
-437 TDLFSH
+437 TELFSH
-443 ELNTL
+443 EVNAL
-448 QADYQ
+448 QANYQ
-453 NNIQKIAETNID
+453 KNIRKIAETNIN
-465 YLKTHINNRQ
+465 YLKKHINNHQ

-501 TYAFLIANEK
+501 TYAFLIADEK

-524 IVSIFCL
+524 IISIFCL
-531 RRCYKMYQR
+531 RRCYKMYQC
-540 IGSPLFTITPQGLVL
+540 IGSPLLTITPQGLVL

-580 NLYLNP
+580 NIYLSP

-592 FKPSSAKIKYNRQNN
+592 FKTSGAKIKYNRQNN

>member
-1 LPLVSIRLSLH
+1 MPLLSIRLSFHL
-12 FYPSPQQLQSINQ
+12 YPSPQQLESINQ
-25 EIIELSL
+25 EIIQLSL
-32 QQQELL
+32 QQQALL
-38 QQPRTHNSY
+38 QQPETPNNYS
-47 RQRCEITN
+47 QRCEITN
-55 KIKQHNFTLTYAKP
+55 KIKQHNFTLTYTKP

-78 SICFFTGVITLFL
+78 GMCIFTGVIALLL

-99 GKSGKQLRT
+99 GKSGKQLHT
-108 NFTIASHIIRA
+108 NFTSASYIMRA

-129 LSFSCSLFILTDG
+129 LSFSSSLFILTDG
-142 LILIKLAIGL
+142 LILTKLAIGL

-165 YNKENIT
+165 YNKKNIT
-172 GGASVNGV
+172 AETSVNGV
-180 LITSETNPRLY
+180 LITSETNPKLY
-191 QLVKQIVQKLEL
+191 KLIEKIVQKLEL

-216 GFKVSNQTIYLYPHE
+216 GFKISNQTIYLYPRQ
-231 TSLTGNT
+231 TI
-238 LYLTGNTLYLDSTYI
+238 LTGNTLYLDSTYI

-269 SHIASNDPSL
+269 SHIASNDLSL
-279 PKDFY
+279 PKNFY

-311 HFYCSFNRAIRQW
+311 HYYCSFNRAIRQW
-324 NRSREYRADSKALKI
+324 NCSREYRADSNALKI

-347 ALSKIRLLQIPINQA
+347 ALSKIHLLQVPINQA
-362 LDNYYYNAHTTHLPL
+362 LDNYYHNAHTTHLPL
-377 DYVTHYVAH
+377 DYITHYVAQ
-386 SEIPSLRK
+386 SEIPSLSK

-399 PSVYDTHPTLAQR
+399 PSVYNTHPTLAQR
-412 LSSVKYRELN
+412 LSAIKYRELN
-422 RLCGLLTSISPTSLL
+422 RLCGLLISISPTPLL
-437 TDLFSH
+437 TELFSH
-443 ELNTL
+443 EVNAL
-448 QADYQ
+448 QANYQ
-453 NNIQKIAETNID
+453 KNIRKIAETNIN
-465 YLKTHINNRQ
+465 YLKKHINNHQ

-501 TYAFLIANEK
+501 TYAFLIADEK

-524 IVSIFCL
+524 IVSIFSL
-531 RRCYKMYQR
+531 RRCYKMYQC
-540 IGSPLFTITPQGLVL
+540 IGSPLLTITPQGLFL

-580 NLYLNP
+580 NIYLSP

-592 FKPSSAKIKYNRQNN
+592 FKTGGAKIKYNRQNN

>member
-1 LPLVSIRLSLH
+1 MPLLSIRLSFHL
-12 FYPSPQQLQSINQ
+12 YPSPQQLESINQ
-25 EIIELSL
+25 EIIQLSL
-32 QQQELL
+32 QQQALL
-38 QQPRTHNSY
+38 QQPETPNNYS
-47 RQRCEITN
+47 QRCEITN

-69 LAIGGILSG
+69 LAMGGILSG
-78 SICFFTGVITLFL
+78 GVCIFTGVIALFL

-99 GKSGKQLRT
+99 GKSVKQLCT
-108 NFTIASHIIRA
+108 NFTSASHIMRI

-142 LILIKLAIGL
+142 LILTKLAIGL
-152 IAVAGLCLSIWEI
+152 IAVAGLCLSIWAI
-165 YNKENIT
+165 YNKPDVTEE
-172 GGASVNGV
+172 ASVNGV
-180 LITSETNPRLY
+180 LITPETNPKLY
-191 QLVKQIVQKLEL
+191 KLIEKIVQKLEL

-216 GFKVSNQTIYLYPHE
+216 GFKISNQTIYLYPRQ
-231 TSLTGNT
+231 TI
-238 LYLTGNTLYLDSTYI
+238 LTGNTLYLDSTYI

-269 SHIASNDPSL
+269 SHIASNDLSL
-279 PKDFY
+279 PKNFY

-303 YPAYLLSK
+303 YPSYLLSK
-311 HFYCSFNRAIRQW
+311 HYYCSFNRAIRQW
-324 NRSREYRADSKALKI
+324 NCSREYRADSNALKI

-347 ALSKIRLLQIPINQA
+347 ALSKIHLLQVPINQA
-362 LDNYYYNAHTTHLPL
+362 LDNYYHNAHTTHLPL
-377 DYVTHYVAH
+377 DYVTHYVAQ
-386 SEIPSLRK
+386 SEIPSLSK

-399 PSVYDTHPTLAQR
+399 PSVYNTHPTLAQR
-412 LSSVKYRELN
+412 LSAIKYRELN
-422 RLCGLLTSISPTSLL
+422 RLCGLLISISPTPLL
-437 TDLFSH
+437 TELFSH
-443 ELNTL
+443 EVNAL
-448 QADYQ
+448 QANYQ
-453 NNIQKIAETNID
+453 KNIQKIAETNIN
-465 YLKTHINNRQ
+465 YLKKHINNHQ

-501 TYAFLIANEK
+501 TYTFLITDKK

-524 IVSIFCL
+524 IISIFCL
-531 RRCYKMYQR
+531 RRCYKMYQC
-540 IGSPLFTITPQGLVL
+540 IGSPLLTITPQGLVL

-580 NLYLNP
+580 DIYLSP

-592 FKPSSAKIKYNRQNN
+592 FKTGGAKIKYNRQNN

-628 ISDYIITAT
+628 ISNYIITAT

>member
-1 LPLVSIRLSLH
+1 M
-12 FYPSPQQLQSINQ
+12 
-25 EIIELSL
+25 
-32 QQQELL
+32 QQQALL
-38 QQPRTHNSY
+38 QQPETPNNYS
-47 RQRCEITN
+47 QRCEITN

-69 LAIGGILSG
+69 LAIGGIFSG
-78 SICFFTGVITLFL
+78 GMCIFTGVIALLL

-99 GKSGKQLRT
+99 GKSGKQLHT
-108 NFTIASHIIRA
+108 NFTSASYIMRA

-129 LSFSCSLFILTDG
+129 LSFSSSLFILTDG
-142 LILIKLAIGL
+142 LILTKLAIGL
-152 IAVAGLCLSIWEI
+152 IAVAGLCRSIWEI
-165 YNKENIT
+165 YNKKNIT
-172 GGASVNGV
+172 AETSVNGV
-180 LITSETNPRLY
+180 LITSETNPKLY
-191 QLVKQIVQKLEL
+191 KLIEKIVQKLEL

-216 GFKVSNQTIYLYPHE
+216 GFKISNQTIYLYPRQ
-231 TSLTGNT
+231 TI
-238 LYLTGNTLYLDSTYI
+238 LTGNTLYLDSTYI

-269 SHIASNDPSL
+269 SHIASNDLSL
-279 PKDFY
+279 PKNFY

-303 YPAYLLSK
+303 YPSYLLSK
-311 HFYCSFNRAIRQW
+311 HYYCSFNRAIRQW
-324 NRSREYRADSKALKI
+324 NCSREYRADSNALKI

-347 ALSKIRLLQIPINQA
+347 ALSKIHLLQVPINQA
-362 LDNYYYNAHTTHLPL
+362 LDNYYHNAHTTHLPL
-377 DYVTHYVAH
+377 DYVTHYVAQ
-386 SEIPSLRK
+386 SEIPSLSK

-399 PSVYDTHPTLAQR
+399 PSVYNTHPTLAQR
-412 LSSVKYRELN
+412 LSAIKYRELN
-422 RLCGLLTSISPTSLL
+422 RLCGLLISISPTPLL
-437 TDLFSH
+437 TELFSH
-443 ELNTL
+443 EVNAL
-448 QADYQ
+448 QANYQ
-453 NNIQKIAETNID
+453 KNIQKIAETNIN
-465 YLKTHINNRQ
+465 YLKKHINNHQ

-501 TYAFLIANEK
+501 TYTFLITDKK

-524 IVSIFCL
+524 IISIFCL
-531 RRCYKMYQR
+531 RRCYKMYQC
-540 IGSPLFTITPQGLVL
+540 IGSPLLTITPQGLVL

-580 NLYLNP
+580 DIYLSP

-592 FKPSSAKIKYNRQNN
+592 FKTGGAKIKYNRQNN

-628 ISDYIITAT
+628 ISNYIITAT

>member
-1 LPLVSIRLSLH
+1 MPLLSIRLSFHL
-12 FYPSPQQLQSINQ
+12 YPSPQQLESINQ
-25 EIIELSL
+25 EIIQLSL
-32 QQQELL
+32 QQQALL
-38 QQPRTHNSY
+38 QQPETPNNYS
-47 RQRCEITN
+47 QRCEITN
-55 KIKQHNFTLTYAKP
+55 KIKQHNFTLTYTKP

-78 SICFFTGVITLFL
+78 GMCIFTGVIALLL

-99 GKSGKQLRT
+99 GKSGKQLHT
-108 NFTIASHIIRA
+108 NFTSASYIMRA

-129 LSFSCSLFILTDG
+129 LSFSSSLFILTDG
-142 LILIKLAIGL
+142 LILTKLAIGL
-152 IAVAGLCLSIWEI
+152 IAVAGLCRSIWEI
-165 YNKENIT
+165 YNKKNVTAET
-172 GGASVNGV
+172 SVNGV
-180 LITSETNPRLY
+180 LITSETNPKLY
-191 QLVKQIVQKLEL
+191 KLIEKIVQKLEL

-216 GFKVSNQTIYLYPHE
+216 GFKISNQTIYLYPRQ
-231 TSLTGNT
+231 TI
-238 LYLTGNTLYLDSTYI
+238 LTGNTLYLDSTYI

-279 PKDFY
+279 PKNFY

-311 HFYCSFNRAIRQW
+311 QYYCSFNRAIRQW
-324 NRSREYRADSKALKI
+324 NCSREYRADSNALKS

-347 ALSKIRLLQIPINQA
+347 ALSKIHLLQVPINQA
-362 LDNYYYNAHTTHLPL
+362 LDNYYHNAHTTHLPL
-377 DYVTHYVAH
+377 DYVTHYVAQ
-386 SEIPSLRK
+386 SEIPSLSK

-412 LSSVKYRELN
+412 LSAIKYRELN
-422 RLCGLLTSISPTSLL
+422 RLCGLLISISPTSLL
-437 TDLFSH
+437 TELFSH
-443 ELNTL
+443 EANSL
-448 QADYQ
+448 QANYQ
-453 NNIQKIAETNID
+453 KNIQKIAKTNIN
-465 YLKTHINNRQ
+465 YLKKHINNHQ

-501 TYAFLIANEK
+501 TYAFLIADEK

-531 RRCYKMYQR
+531 RRCYKMYQC
-540 IGSPLFTITPQGLVL
+540 IGSPLLTITPQGLVL

-562 PWEQIIHYQIN
+562 PWEHIIHYQIN

-580 NLYLNP
+580 NLYLNS

-592 FKPSSAKIKYNRQNN
+592 FKTGGAKIKYNRQNN

>member
-1 LPLVSIRLSLH
+1 MPLLSIRLSFHL
-12 FYPSPQQLQSINQ
+12 YPSPQQLESINQ
-25 EIIELSL
+25 EIIQLSL
-32 QQQELL
+32 QQQALL
-38 QQPRTHNSY
+38 QQPETPNNYS
-47 RQRCEITN
+47 QRCEITN

-78 SICFFTGVITLFL
+78 GMCIFTGVIALLL

-99 GKSGKQLRT
+99 GKSGKQLHT
-108 NFTIASHIIRA
+108 NFTSASYIMRA

-129 LSFSCSLFILTDG
+129 LSFSSSLFILTDG
-142 LILIKLAIGL
+142 LILTKLAIGL
-152 IAVAGLCLSIWEI
+152 IAVAGLCRSIWEI
-165 YNKENIT
+165 YNKKNVTAET
-172 GGASVNGV
+172 SVNGV
-180 LITSETNPRLY
+180 LITSETNPKLY
-191 QLVKQIVQKLEL
+191 KLIEKIVQKLEL

-216 GFKVSNQTIYLYPHE
+216 GFKISNQTIYLYPRQ
-231 TSLTGNT
+231 TI
-238 LYLTGNTLYLDSTYI
+238 LTGNTLYLDSTYI

-279 PKDFY
+279 PKNFY

-311 HFYCSFNRAIRQW
+311 QYYCSFNRAIRQW
-324 NRSREYRADSKALKI
+324 NCSREYRADSNALKI

-347 ALSKIRLLQIPINQA
+347 ALSKIHLLQVPINQA
-362 LDNYYYNAHTTHLPL
+362 LDNYYHNAHTTHLPL
-377 DYVTHYVAH
+377 DYVTHYVAQ
-386 SEIPSLRK
+386 SEIPSLSK

-412 LSSVKYRELN
+412 LSAIKYRELN
-422 RLCGLLTSISPTSLL
+422 RLCGLLISISPTSLL
-437 TDLFSH
+437 TELFSH
-443 ELNTL
+443 EANSL
-448 QADYQ
+448 QANYQ
-453 NNIQKIAETNID
+453 KNIQKIAKTNIN
-465 YLKTHINNRQ
+465 YLKKHINNHQ

-501 TYAFLIANEK
+501 TYAFLIADEK

-531 RRCYKMYQR
+531 RRCYKMYQC
-540 IGSPLFTITPQGLVL
+540 IGSPLLTITPQGLVL

-562 PWEQIIHYQIN
+562 PWEHIIHYQIN

-580 NLYLNP
+580 NLYLNS

-592 FKPSSAKIKYNRQNN
+592 FKTGGAKIKYNRQNN

>member
-1 LPLVSIRLSLH
+1 MPLLSIRLSFHL
-12 FYPSPQQLQSINQ
+12 YPSPQQLESINQ
-25 EIIELSL
+25 EIIQLSL
-32 QQQELL
+32 QQQALL
-38 QQPRTHNSY
+38 QQPETPNNYS
-47 RQRCEITN
+47 QRCEITN
-55 KIKQHNFTLTYAKP
+55 KIKQHNFTLTYTKP

-78 SICFFTGVITLFL
+78 GMCIFTGVIALLL

-99 GKSGKQLRT
+99 GKSGKQLHT
-108 NFTIASHIIRA
+108 NFTSASYIMRA

-129 LSFSCSLFILTDG
+129 LSFSSSLFILTDG
-142 LILIKLAIGL
+142 LILTKLAIGL
-152 IAVAGLCLSIWEI
+152 IAVAGLCRSIWEI
-165 YNKENIT
+165 YNKKNVTAET
-172 GGASVNGV
+172 SVNGV
-180 LITSETNPRLY
+180 LITSETNPKLY
-191 QLVKQIVQKLEL
+191 KLIEKIVQKLEL

-216 GFKVSNQTIYLYPHE
+216 GFKISNQTIYLYPRQ
-231 TSLTGNT
+231 TI
-238 LYLTGNTLYLDSTYI
+238 LTGNTLYLDSTYI

-269 SHIASNDPSL
+269 SHIASNNPSL

-311 HFYCSFNRAIRQW
+311 QYYCSFNRAIRQW
-324 NRSREYRADSKALKI
+324 NCSREYRADSNALKS

-347 ALSKIRLLQIPINQA
+347 ALSKIHLLQVPINQA
-362 LDNYYYNAHTTHLPL
+362 LDNYYHNAHTTHLPL
-377 DYVTHYVAH
+377 DYVTHYVAQ
-386 SEIPSLRK
+386 SEIPSLSK

-412 LSSVKYRELN
+412 LSAIKYRELN
-422 RLCGLLTSISPTSLL
+422 RLCGLLISISPTSLL
-437 TDLFSH
+437 TELFSH
-443 ELNTL
+443 EANSL
-448 QADYQ
+448 QANYQ
-453 NNIQKIAETNID
+453 KNIQKIAKTNIN
-465 YLKTHINNRQ
+465 YLKKHINNHQ

-501 TYAFLIANEK
+501 TYAFLIADEK

-531 RRCYKMYQR
+531 RRCYKMYQC
-540 IGSPLFTITPQGLVL
+540 IGSPLLTITPQGLVL

-562 PWEQIIHYQIN
+562 PWEHIIHYQIN

-580 NLYLNP
+580 NLYLNS

-592 FKPSSAKIKYNRQNN
+592 FKTGGAKIKYNRQNN

>member
-1 LPLVSIRLSLH
+1 MPLLSIRLSFHL
-12 FYPSPQQLQSINQ
+12 YPSPQQLESINQ
-25 EIIELSL
+25 EIIQLSL
-32 QQQELL
+32 QQQALL
-38 QQPRTHNSY
+38 QQPETPNNYS
-47 RQRCEITN
+47 QRCEITN

-69 LAIGGILSG
+69 LAIGGIFSG
-78 SICFFTGVITLFL
+78 GMCIFTGVIALLL

-99 GKSGKQLRT
+99 GKSGKQLHT
-108 NFTIASHIIRA
+108 NFTSASYIMRA

-129 LSFSCSLFILTDG
+129 LSFSSSLFILTDG
-142 LILIKLAIGL
+142 LILTKLAIGL
-152 IAVAGLCLSIWEI
+152 IAVAGLCRSIWEI
-165 YNKENIT
+165 YNKKNIT
-172 GGASVNGV
+172 AETSVNGV
-180 LITSETNPRLY
+180 LITSETNPKLY
-191 QLVKQIVQKLEL
+191 KLIEKIVQKLEL

-216 GFKVSNQTIYLYPHE
+216 GFKISNQTIYLYPRQ
-231 TSLTGNT
+231 TI
-238 LYLTGNTLYLDSTYI
+238 LTGNTLYLDSTYI

-279 PKDFY
+279 PKNFY

-311 HFYCSFNRAIRQW
+311 QYYCSFNRAIRQW
-324 NRSREYRADSKALKI
+324 NCSREYRADSNALKI

-347 ALSKIRLLQIPINQA
+347 ALSKIHLLQVPINQA
-362 LDNYYYNAHTTHLPL
+362 LDNYYHNAHTTHLPL
-377 DYVTHYVAH
+377 DYVTHYVAQ
-386 SEIPSLRK
+386 SEIPSLSK

-399 PSVYDTHPTLAQR
+399 PSVYNTHPTLAQR
-412 LSSVKYRELN
+412 LSAIKYRELN
-422 RLCGLLTSISPTSLL
+422 RLCGLLISISPTSLL
-437 TDLFSH
+437 TELFSH
-443 ELNTL
+443 EANSL
-448 QADYQ
+448 QANYQ
-453 NNIQKIAETNID
+453 KNIQKIAKTNIN
-465 YLKTHINNRQ
+465 YLKKHINNHQ

-501 TYAFLIANEK
+501 TYAFLIADEK

-524 IVSIFCL
+524 IISIFCL
-531 RRCYKMYQR
+531 RRCYKMYQF
-540 IGSPLFTITPQGLVL
+540 IGSTLLTITPQGLVL

-580 NLYLNP
+580 NIYLSP

-592 FKPSSAKIKYNRQNN
+592 FKTGGAKIKYNRQNN

-628 ISDYIITAT
+628 ISNYIITAT

>member
-1 LPLVSIRLSLH
+1 M
-12 FYPSPQQLQSINQ
+12 
-25 EIIELSL
+25 
-32 QQQELL
+32 QQQALL
-38 QQPRTHNSY
+38 QQPETPNNYS
-47 RQRCEITN
+47 QRCEITN
-55 KIKQHNFTLTYAKP
+55 KIKQHNFTLTYTKP

-78 SICFFTGVITLFL
+78 GMCIFTGVIALLL

-99 GKSGKQLRT
+99 GKSGKQLHT
-108 NFTIASHIIRA
+108 NFTSASYIMRA

-129 LSFSCSLFILTDG
+129 LSFSSSLFILTDG
-142 LILIKLAIGL
+142 LILTKLAIGL

-165 YNKENIT
+165 YNKKNVTAET
-172 GGASVNGV
+172 SVNGV
-180 LITSETNPRLY
+180 LITSETNPKLY
-191 QLVKQIVQKLEL
+191 KLIEKIVQKLEL

-216 GFKVSNQTIYLYPHE
+216 GFKISNQTIYLYPRQ
-231 TSLTGNT
+231 TI
-238 LYLTGNTLYLDSTYI
+238 LTGNTLYLDSTYI

-279 PKDFY
+279 PKNFY

-303 YPAYLLSK
+303 YPSYLLSK
-311 HFYCSFNRAIRQW
+311 HYYCSFNRAIRQW
-324 NRSREYRADSKALKI
+324 NCSREYRADSNALKI

-347 ALSKIRLLQIPINQA
+347 ALSKIHLLQVPINQA
-362 LDNYYYNAHTTHLPL
+362 LDNYYHNAHTTHLPL
-377 DYVTHYVAH
+377 DYVTHYVAQ
-386 SEIPSLRK
+386 SEIPSLSK

-412 LSSVKYRELN
+412 LSAIKYRELN
-422 RLCGLLTSISPTSLL
+422 RLCGLLISISPTPLL
-437 TDLFSH
+437 TELFSH
-443 ELNTL
+443 EVNAL
-448 QADYQ
+448 QANYQ
-453 NNIQKIAETNID
+453 KNIRKIAETNIN
-465 YLKTHINNRQ
+465 YLKKHINNHQ

-501 TYAFLIANEK
+501 TYAFLIADEK

-531 RRCYKMYQR
+531 RRCYKMYQC
-540 IGSPLFTITPQGLVL
+540 IGSPLLTITPQGLVL

-580 NLYLNP
+580 NVYLSP

-592 FKPSSAKIKYNRQNN
+592 FKTSGAKIKYNRQNN

-628 ISDYIITAT
+628 ISNYIITAT

>member
-1 LPLVSIRLSLH
+1 M
-12 FYPSPQQLQSINQ
+12 
-25 EIIELSL
+25 
-32 QQQELL
+32 QQQALL
-38 QQPRTHNSY
+38 QQPETPNNYS
-47 RQRCEITN
+47 QRCEITN
-55 KIKQHNFTLTYAKP
+55 KIKQHNFTLTYTKP

-78 SICFFTGVITLFL
+78 GMCIFTGVIALLL

-99 GKSGKQLRT
+99 GKSGKQLHT
-108 NFTIASHIIRA
+108 NFTSASYIMRA

-129 LSFSCSLFILTDG
+129 LSFSSSLFILTDG
-142 LILIKLAIGL
+142 LILTKLAIGL
-152 IAVAGLCLSIWEI
+152 IAVAGLCRSIWEI
-165 YNKENIT
+165 YNKKNVTAET
-172 GGASVNGV
+172 SVNGV
-180 LITSETNPRLY
+180 LITSETNPKLY
-191 QLVKQIVQKLEL
+191 KLIEKIVQKLEL

-216 GFKVSNQTIYLYPHE
+216 GFKISNQTIYLYPRQ
-231 TSLTGNT
+231 TI
-238 LYLTGNTLYLDSTYI
+238 LTGNTLYLDSTYI

-279 PKDFY
+279 PKNFY

-311 HFYCSFNRAIRQW
+311 QYYCSFNRAIRQW
-324 NRSREYRADSKALKI
+324 NCSREYRADSNALKS

-347 ALSKIRLLQIPINQA
+347 ALSKIHLLQVPINQA
-362 LDNYYYNAHTTHLPL
+362 LDNYYHNAHTTHLPL
-377 DYVTHYVAH
+377 DYVTHYVAQ
-386 SEIPSLRK
+386 SEIPSLSK

-412 LSSVKYRELN
+412 LSAIKYRELN
-422 RLCGLLTSISPTSLL
+422 RLCGLLISISPTSLL
-437 TDLFSH
+437 TELFSH
-443 ELNTL
+443 EANSL
-448 QADYQ
+448 QANYQ
-453 NNIQKIAETNID
+453 KNIQKIAKTNIN
-465 YLKTHINNRQ
+465 YLKKHINNHQ

-501 TYAFLIANEK
+501 TYAFLIADEK

-531 RRCYKMYQR
+531 RRCYKMYQC
-540 IGSPLFTITPQGLVL
+540 IGSPLLTITPQGLVL

-562 PWEQIIHYQIN
+562 PWEHIIHYQIN

-580 NLYLNP
+580 NLYLNS

-592 FKPSSAKIKYNRQNN
+592 FKTGGAKIKYNRQNN

>member
-1 LPLVSIRLSLH
+1 MPLLSIRLSFHL
-12 FYPSPQQLQSINQ
+12 YPSPQQLESINQ
-25 EIIELSL
+25 EIIQLSL
-32 QQQELL
+32 QQQALL
-38 QQPRTHNSY
+38 QQPETPNNYS
-47 RQRCEITN
+47 QRCEITN

-69 LAIGGILSG
+69 LAIGGIFSG
-78 SICFFTGVITLFL
+78 GMCIFTGVIALLL

-99 GKSGKQLRT
+99 GKSGKQLHT
-108 NFTIASHIIRA
+108 NFTSASYIMRA

-129 LSFSCSLFILTDG
+129 LSFSSSLFILTDG
-142 LILIKLAIGL
+142 LILTKLAIGL
-152 IAVAGLCLSIWEI
+152 IAVAGLCRSIWEI
-165 YNKENIT
+165 YNKKNIT
-172 GGASVNGV
+172 AETSVNGV
-180 LITSETNPRLY
+180 LITSETNPKLY
-191 QLVKQIVQKLEL
+191 KLIEKIVQKLEL

-216 GFKVSNQTIYLYPHE
+216 GFKISNQTIYLYPRQ
-231 TSLTGNT
+231 TI
-238 LYLTGNTLYLDSTYI
+238 LTGNTLYLDSTYI

-279 PKDFY
+279 PKNFY

-303 YPAYLLSK
+303 YPSYLLSK
-311 HFYCSFNRAIRQW
+311 HYYCSFNRAIRQW
-324 NRSREYRADSKALKI
+324 NCSREYRADSNALKI

-347 ALSKIRLLQIPINQA
+347 ALSKIHLLQVPINQA
-362 LDNYYYNAHTTHLPL
+362 LDNYYHNAHTTHLPL
-377 DYVTHYVAH
+377 DYVTHYVAQ
-386 SEIPSLRK
+386 SEIPSLSK

-412 LSSVKYRELN
+412 LSAIKYRELN
-422 RLCGLLTSISPTSLL
+422 RLCGLLISISPTSLL
-437 TDLFSH
+437 TELFSH
-443 ELNTL
+443 EANSL
-448 QADYQ
+448 QANYQ
-453 NNIQKIAETNID
+453 KNIQKIAKTNIN
-465 YLKTHINNRQ
+465 YLKKHINNHQ

-501 TYAFLIANEK
+501 TYTFLITDEK

-531 RRCYKMYQR
+531 RRCYKMYQC
-540 IGSPLFTITPQGLVL
+540 IGSPLLTITPQGLVL

-580 NLYLNP
+580 NIYLSP

-592 FKPSSAKIKYNRQNN
+592 FKTGGAKIKYNRQNN

>member
-1 LPLVSIRLSLH
+1 LPLLSIRLSFHL
-12 FYPSPQQLQSINQ
+12 YPSPQQLESINQ
-25 EIIELSL
+25 EIIQLSL
-32 QQQELL
+32 QQQALL
-38 QQPRTHNSY
+38 QQPETPNNYS
-47 RQRCEITN
+47 QRCEITN

-78 SICFFTGVITLFL
+78 GMCIFTGVIALLL

-99 GKSGKQLRT
+99 GKSGKQLHT
-108 NFTIASHIIRA
+108 NFTSASYIMRA

-129 LSFSCSLFILTDG
+129 LSFSSSLFILTDG
-142 LILIKLAIGL
+142 LILTKLAIGL
-152 IAVAGLCLSIWEI
+152 IAVAGLCRSIWEI
-165 YNKENIT
+165 YNKKNVTAET
-172 GGASVNGV
+172 SVNGV
-180 LITSETNPRLY
+180 LITSETNPKLY
-191 QLVKQIVQKLEL
+191 KLIEKIVQKLEL

-216 GFKVSNQTIYLYPHE
+216 GFKISNQTIYLYPRQ
-231 TSLTGNT
+231 TI
-238 LYLTGNTLYLDSTYI
+238 LTGNTLYLDSTYI

-279 PKDFY
+279 PKNFY

-311 HFYCSFNRAIRQW
+311 QYYCSFNRAIRQW
-324 NRSREYRADSKALKI
+324 NCSREYRADSNALKI

-347 ALSKIRLLQIPINQA
+347 ALSKIHLLQVPINQA
-362 LDNYYYNAHTTHLPL
+362 LDNYYHNAHTTHLPL
-377 DYVTHYVAH
+377 DYVTHYVAQ
-386 SEIPSLRK
+386 SEIPSLSK

-399 PSVYDTHPTLAQR
+399 PSVYDTHLTLAQR
-412 LSSVKYRELN
+412 LSAIKYRELN
-422 RLCGLLTSISPTSLL
+422 RLCGLLISISPTSLL
-437 TDLFSH
+437 TELFSH
-443 ELNTL
+443 EANSL
-448 QADYQ
+448 QANYQ
-453 NNIQKIAETNID
+453 KNIQKIAKTNIN
-465 YLKTHINNRQ
+465 YLKKHINNHQ

-501 TYAFLIANEK
+501 TYAFLIADEK

-531 RRCYKMYQR
+531 RRCYKMYQC
-540 IGSPLFTITPQGLVL
+540 IGSPLLTITPQGLVL

-562 PWEQIIHYQIN
+562 PWEHIIHYQIN

-592 FKPSSAKIKYNRQNN
+592 FKTSGAKIKYNRQNN

-614 EIKGKINLPDCAPL
+614 EIKGKINLPNCAPL

>member
-1 LPLVSIRLSLH
+1 M
-12 FYPSPQQLQSINQ
+12 
-25 EIIELSL
+25 
-32 QQQELL
+32 QQQALL
-38 QQPRTHNSY
+38 QQPETPNNYS
-47 RQRCEITN
+47 QRCEITN

-69 LAIGGILSG
+69 LAIGGIFSG
-78 SICFFTGVITLFL
+78 GMCIFTGVIALLL

-99 GKSGKQLRT
+99 GKSGKQLHT
-108 NFTIASHIIRA
+108 NFTSASYIMRA

-129 LSFSCSLFILTDG
+129 LSFSSSLFILTDG
-142 LILIKLAIGL
+142 LILTKLAIGL
-152 IAVAGLCLSIWEI
+152 IAVAGLCRSIWEI
-165 YNKENIT
+165 YNKKNIT
-172 GGASVNGV
+172 AETSVNGV
-180 LITSETNPRLY
+180 LITSETNPKLY
-191 QLVKQIVQKLEL
+191 KLIEKIVQKLEL

-216 GFKVSNQTIYLYPHE
+216 GFKISNQTIYLYPRQ
-231 TSLTGNT
+231 TI
-238 LYLTGNTLYLDSTYI
+238 LTGNTLYLDSTYI

-279 PKDFY
+279 PKNFY

-311 HFYCSFNRAIRQW
+311 QYYCSFNRAIRQW
-324 NRSREYRADSKALKI
+324 NCSREYRADSNALKI

-347 ALSKIRLLQIPINQA
+347 ALSKIHLLQVPINQA
-362 LDNYYYNAHTTHLPL
+362 LDNYYHNAHTTHLPL
-377 DYVTHYVAH
+377 DYVTHYVAQ
-386 SEIPSLRK
+386 SEIPSLSK

-412 LSSVKYRELN
+412 LSAIKYRELN
-422 RLCGLLTSISPTSLL
+422 RLCGLLISISPTSLL
-437 TDLFSH
+437 TELFSH
-443 ELNTL
+443 EANSL
-448 QADYQ
+448 QANYQ
-453 NNIQKIAETNID
+453 KNIQKIAKTNIN
-465 YLKTHINNRQ
+465 YLKKHINNHQ

-501 TYAFLIANEK
+501 TYTFLITDKK

-524 IVSIFCL
+524 IISIFCL
-531 RRCYKMYQR
+531 RRCYKMYQC
-540 IGSPLFTITPQGLVL
+540 IGSPLLTITPQGLVL
-555 PCFEKAI
+555 PCFDKAI

-580 NLYLNP
+580 NVYLSP

-592 FKPSSAKIKYNRQNN
+592 FKTSGAKIKYNRQNN

-628 ISDYIITAT
+628 ISNYIITAT

>member
-1 LPLVSIRLSLH
+1 MPLLSIRLSFHL
-12 FYPSPQQLQSINQ
+12 YPSPQQLESINQ
-25 EIIELSL
+25 EIIQLSL
-32 QQQELL
+32 QQQALL
-38 QQPRTHNSY
+38 QQPETPNNYS
-47 RQRCEITN
+47 QRCEITN

-78 SICFFTGVITLFL
+78 GMCIFTGVIALLL

-99 GKSGKQLRT
+99 GKSGKQLHT
-108 NFTIASHIIRA
+108 NFTSASYIMRA

-129 LSFSCSLFILTDG
+129 LSFSSSLFILTDG
-142 LILIKLAIGL
+142 LILTKLAIGL
-152 IAVAGLCLSIWEI
+152 IAVAGLCRSIWEI
-165 YNKENIT
+165 YNKKNVTAET
-172 GGASVNGV
+172 SVNGV
-180 LITSETNPRLY
+180 LITSETNPKLY
-191 QLVKQIVQKLEL
+191 KLIEKIVQKLEL

-216 GFKVSNQTIYLYPHE
+216 GFKISNQTIYLYPRQ
-231 TSLTGNT
+231 TI
-238 LYLTGNTLYLDSTYI
+238 LTGNTLYLDSTYI

-279 PKDFY
+279 PKNFY

-311 HFYCSFNRAIRQW
+311 QYYCSFNRAIRQW
-324 NRSREYRADSKALKI
+324 NCSREYRADSNALKS

-347 ALSKIRLLQIPINQA
+347 ALSKIHLLQVPINQA
-362 LDNYYYNAHTTHLPL
+362 LDNYYHNAHTTHLPL
-377 DYVTHYVAH
+377 DYVTHYVAQ
-386 SEIPSLRK
+386 SEIPSLSK

-412 LSSVKYRELN
+412 LSAIKYRELN
-422 RLCGLLTSISPTSLL
+422 RLCGLLISISPTSLL
-437 TDLFSH
+437 TELFSH
-443 ELNTL
+443 EANSL
-448 QADYQ
+448 QANYQ
-453 NNIQKIAETNID
+453 KNIQKIAKTNIN
-465 YLKTHINNRQ
+465 YLKKHINNHQ

-501 TYAFLIANEK
+501 TYAFLIADEK

-531 RRCYKMYQR
+531 RRCYKMYQC
-540 IGSPLFTITPQGLVL
+540 IGSPLLTITPQGLVL

-562 PWEQIIHYQIN
+562 PWEHIIHYQIN

-580 NLYLNP
+580 NLYLNS

-592 FKPSSAKIKYNRQNN
+592 FKTGGAKIKYNRQNN

>member
-1 LPLVSIRLSLH
+1 MPLLSLRLSFHL
-12 FYPSPQQLQSINQ
+12 YPSPQQLESINQ
-25 EIIELSL
+25 EIIQLSL
-32 QQQELL
+32 QQQALL
-38 QQPRTHNSY
+38 QQPETPNNYS
-47 RQRCEITN
+47 QRCEITN

-69 LAIGGILSG
+69 LAIGGIFSG
-78 SICFFTGVITLFL
+78 GMCIFTGVIALLL

-99 GKSGKQLRT
+99 GKSGKQLHT
-108 NFTIASHIIRA
+108 NFTSASYIMRA

-129 LSFSCSLFILTDG
+129 LSFSSSLFILTDG
-142 LILIKLAIGL
+142 LILTKLAIGL
-152 IAVAGLCLSIWEI
+152 IAVAGLCRSIWEI
-165 YNKENIT
+165 YNKKNIT
-172 GGASVNGV
+172 AETSVNGV
-180 LITSETNPRLY
+180 LITSETNPKLY
-191 QLVKQIVQKLEL
+191 KLIEKIVQKLEL

-216 GFKVSNQTIYLYPHE
+216 GFKISNQTIYLYPRQ
-231 TSLTGNT
+231 TI
-238 LYLTGNTLYLDSTYI
+238 LTGNTLYLDSTYI

-279 PKDFY
+279 PKNFY

-311 HFYCSFNRAIRQW
+311 QYYCSFNRAIRQW
-324 NRSREYRADSKALKI
+324 NCSREYRADSNALKI

-347 ALSKIRLLQIPINQA
+347 ALSKIHLLQVPINQA
-362 LDNYYYNAHTTHLPL
+362 LDNYYHNAHTTHLPL
-377 DYVTHYVAH
+377 DYVTHYVAQ
-386 SEIPSLRK
+386 SEIPSLSK

-412 LSSVKYRELN
+412 LSAIKYRELN
-422 RLCGLLTSISPTSLL
+422 RLCGLLISISPTSLL
-437 TDLFSH
+437 TELFSH
-443 ELNTL
+443 EANSL
-448 QADYQ
+448 QANYQ
-453 NNIQKIAETNID
+453 KNIQKIAKTNIN
-465 YLKTHINNRQ
+465 YLKKHINNHQ

-501 TYAFLIANEK
+501 TYTFLITDKK

-524 IVSIFCL
+524 IISIFCL
-531 RRCYKMYQR
+531 RRCYKMYQC
-540 IGSPLFTITPQGLVL
+540 IGSPLLTITPQGLVL
-555 PCFEKAI
+555 PCFDKAI

-580 NLYLNP
+580 NVYLSP

-592 FKPSSAKIKYNRQNN
+592 FKTSGAKIKYNRQNN

-628 ISDYIITAT
+628 ISNYIITAT

>member
-1 LPLVSIRLSLH
+1 MPLLSIRLSFHL
-12 FYPSPQQLQSINQ
+12 YPSPQQLESINQ
-25 EIIELSL
+25 EIIQLSL
-32 QQQELL
+32 QQQALL
-38 QQPRTHNSY
+38 QQPETPNNYS
-47 RQRCEITN
+47 QRCEITN
-55 KIKQHNFTLTYAKP
+55 KIKQHNFTLTYTKP

-78 SICFFTGVITLFL
+78 GMCIFTGVIALLL

-99 GKSGKQLRT
+99 GKSGKQLHT
-108 NFTIASHIIRA
+108 NFTSASYIMRA

-129 LSFSCSLFILTDG
+129 LSFSSSLFILTDG
-142 LILIKLAIGL
+142 LILTKLAIGL
-152 IAVAGLCLSIWEI
+152 IAVAGLCRSIWEI
-165 YNKENIT
+165 YNKKNVTAET
-172 GGASVNGV
+172 SVNGV
-180 LITSETNPRLY
+180 LITSETNPKLY
-191 QLVKQIVQKLEL
+191 KLIEKIVQKLEL

-216 GFKVSNQTIYLYPHE
+216 GFKISNQTIYLYPRQ
-231 TSLTGNT
+231 TI
-238 LYLTGNTLYLDSTYI
+238 LTGNTLYLDSTYI

-269 SHIASNDPSL
+269 SHIASNAPSL
-279 PKDFY
+279 PKNFY

-311 HFYCSFNRAIRQW
+311 QYYCSFNRAIRQW
-324 NRSREYRADSKALKI
+324 NCSREYRADSNALKI

-347 ALSKIRLLQIPINQA
+347 ALSKIHLLQVPINQA
-362 LDNYYYNAHTTHLPL
+362 LDNYYHNAHTTHLPL
-377 DYVTHYVAH
+377 DYVTHYVAQ
-386 SEIPSLRK
+386 SEIPSLSK

-412 LSSVKYRELN
+412 LSAIKYRELN
-422 RLCGLLTSISPTSLL
+422 RLCGLLISISPTSLL
-437 TDLFSH
+437 TELFSH
-443 ELNTL
+443 EANSL
-448 QADYQ
+448 QANYQ
-453 NNIQKIAETNID
+453 KNIQKIAKTNIN
-465 YLKTHINNRQ
+465 YLKKHINNHQ

-501 TYAFLIANEK
+501 TYAFLIADEK

-531 RRCYKMYQR
+531 RRCYKMYQC
-540 IGSPLFTITPQGLVL
+540 IGSPLLTITPQGLVL

-562 PWEQIIHYQIN
+562 PWEHIIHYQIN

-580 NLYLNP
+580 NLYLNS

-592 FKPSSAKIKYNRQNN
+592 FKTGGAKIKYNRQNN

>member
-1 LPLVSIRLSLH
+1 MPLLSIRLSFHL
-12 FYPSPQQLQSINQ
+12 YPSPQQLESINQ
-25 EIIELSL
+25 EIIQLSL
-32 QQQELL
+32 QQQALL
-38 QQPRTHNSY
+38 QQPETPNNYS
-47 RQRCEITN
+47 QRCEITN
-55 KIKQHNFTLTYAKP
+55 KIKQHNFTLTYTKP

-78 SICFFTGVITLFL
+78 GMCIFTGVIALLL

-99 GKSGKQLRT
+99 GKSGKQLHT
-108 NFTIASHIIRA
+108 NFTSASYIMRA

-129 LSFSCSLFILTDG
+129 LSFSSSLFILTDG
-142 LILIKLAIGL
+142 LILTKLAIGL

-165 YNKENIT
+165 YNKKNIT
-172 GGASVNGV
+172 AETSVNGV
-180 LITSETNPRLY
+180 LITSETNPKLY
-191 QLVKQIVQKLEL
+191 KLIEKIVQKLEL

-216 GFKVSNQTIYLYPHE
+216 GFKISNQTIYMYPRQ
-231 TSLTGNT
+231 TI
-238 LYLTGNTLYLDSTYI
+238 LTGNTLYLDSTYI

-269 SHIASNDPSL
+269 SHIASNDLSL
-279 PKDFY
+279 PKNFY

-311 HFYCSFNRAIRQW
+311 HYYCSFNRAIRQW
-324 NRSREYRADSKALKI
+324 NCSREYRADSNALKI

-347 ALSKIRLLQIPINQA
+347 ALSKIHLLQVPINQA
-362 LDNYYYNAHTTHLPL
+362 LDNYYHKTHTTHLPL
-377 DYVTHYVAH
+377 NYVTHYVAQ
-386 SEIPSLRK
+386 SEIPSLSK
-394 LLKKQ
+394 LLKK
-399 PSVYDTHPTLAQR
+399 PTSAYDMYPTLAQR
-412 LSSVKYRELN
+412 LSAIKYRELN
-422 RLCGLLTSISPTSLL
+422 RLCGLLISISPTSLL
-437 TDLFSH
+437 TELFSH
-443 ELNTL
+443 EANAL
-448 QADYQ
+448 QANYQ
-453 NNIQKIAETNID
+453 KNIQKIAETNIN
-465 YLKTHINNRQ
+465 YLKKYINNHQ

-501 TYAFLIANEK
+501 TYAFLIADEK

-531 RRCYKMYQR
+531 RRCYKMYQC
-540 IGSPLFTITPQGLVL
+540 IGSPLLTITPQGLVL

-580 NLYLNP
+580 NVYLSP

-592 FKPSSAKIKYNRQNN
+592 FKTGGAKIKYNRQNN

-628 ISDYIITAT
+628 ISNYIITAT

>member
-1 LPLVSIRLSLH
+1 MPLLSLRLSFHL
-12 FYPSPQQLQSINQ
+12 YPSPQQLESINQ
-25 EIIELSL
+25 EIIQLSL
-32 QQQELL
+32 QQQALL
-38 QQPRTHNSY
+38 QQPETPNNYS
-47 RQRCEITN
+47 QRCEITN

-69 LAIGGILSG
+69 LAIGGIFSG
-78 SICFFTGVITLFL
+78 GMCIFTGVIALLL

-99 GKSGKQLRT
+99 GKSGKQLHT
-108 NFTIASHIIRA
+108 NFTSASYIMRA

-129 LSFSCSLFILTDG
+129 LSFSSSLFILTDG
-142 LILIKLAIGL
+142 LILTKLAIGL
-152 IAVAGLCLSIWEI
+152 IAVAGLCRSIWEI
-165 YNKENIT
+165 YNKKNIT
-172 GGASVNGV
+172 AETSVNGV
-180 LITSETNPRLY
+180 LITSETNPKLY
-191 QLVKQIVQKLEL
+191 KLIEKIVQKLEL

-216 GFKVSNQTIYLYPHE
+216 GFKISNQTIYLYPRQ
-231 TSLTGNT
+231 TI
-238 LYLTGNTLYLDSTYI
+238 LTGNTLYLDSTYI

-279 PKDFY
+279 PKNFY

-303 YPAYLLSK
+303 YPSYLLSK
-311 HFYCSFNRAIRQW
+311 HYYCSFNRAIRQW
-324 NRSREYRADSKALKI
+324 NCSREYRADSNALKI

-347 ALSKIRLLQIPINQA
+347 ALSKIHLLQVPINQA
-362 LDNYYYNAHTTHLPL
+362 LDNYYHNAHTTHLPL
-377 DYVTHYVAH
+377 DYVTHYVAQ
-386 SEIPSLRK
+386 SEIPSLSK

-412 LSSVKYRELN
+412 LSAIKYRELN
-422 RLCGLLTSISPTSLL
+422 RLCGLLISISPTSLL
-437 TDLFSH
+437 TELFSH
-443 ELNTL
+443 EANSL
-448 QADYQ
+448 QANYQ
-453 NNIQKIAETNID
+453 KNIQKIAKTNIN
-465 YLKTHINNRQ
+465 YLKKHINNHQ

-501 TYAFLIANEK
+501 TYTFLITDEK

-531 RRCYKMYQR
+531 RRCYKMYQC
-540 IGSPLFTITPQGLVL
+540 IGSTLLTITPQGLVL

-580 NLYLNP
+580 NIYLSP

-592 FKPSSAKIKYNRQNN
+592 FKTGGAKIKYNRQNN

>member
-1 LPLVSIRLSLH
+1 LPLLSIRLSFHL
-12 FYPSPQQLQSINQ
+12 YPSPQQLESINQ
-25 EIIELSL
+25 EIIQLSL
-32 QQQELL
+32 QQQALL
-38 QQPRTHNSY
+38 QQPETPNNYS
-47 RQRCEITN
+47 QRCEITN

-78 SICFFTGVITLFL
+78 GMCIFTGVIALLL

-99 GKSGKQLRT
+99 GKSGKQLHT
-108 NFTIASHIIRA
+108 NFTSASYIMRA

-129 LSFSCSLFILTDG
+129 LSFSSSLFILTDG
-142 LILIKLAIGL
+142 LILTKLAIGL
-152 IAVAGLCLSIWEI
+152 IAVAGLCRSIWEI
-165 YNKENIT
+165 YNKKNVTAET
-172 GGASVNGV
+172 SVNGV
-180 LITSETNPRLY
+180 LITSETNPKLY
-191 QLVKQIVQKLEL
+191 KLIEKIVQKLEL

-216 GFKVSNQTIYLYPHE
+216 GFKISNQTIYLYPRQ
-231 TSLTGNT
+231 TI
-238 LYLTGNTLYLDSTYI
+238 LTGNTLYLDSTYI

-279 PKDFY
+279 PKNFY

-311 HFYCSFNRAIRQW
+311 QYYCSFNRAIRQW
-324 NRSREYRADSKALKI
+324 NCSREYRADSNALKI

-347 ALSKIRLLQIPINQA
+347 ALSKIHLLQVPINQA
-362 LDNYYYNAHTTHLPL
+362 LDNYYHNAHTTHLPL
-377 DYVTHYVAH
+377 DYVTHYVAQ
-386 SEIPSLRK
+386 SEIPSLSK

-412 LSSVKYRELN
+412 LSAIKYRELN
-422 RLCGLLTSISPTSLL
+422 RLCGLLISISPTSLL
-437 TDLFSH
+437 TELFSH
-443 ELNTL
+443 EANSL
-448 QADYQ
+448 QANYQ
-453 NNIQKIAETNID
+453 KNIQKIAKTNIN
-465 YLKTHINNRQ
+465 YLKKHINNHQ

-501 TYAFLIANEK
+501 TYAFLIADEK

-531 RRCYKMYQR
+531 RRCYKMYQC
-540 IGSPLFTITPQGLVL
+540 IGSPLLTITPQGLVL

-562 PWEQIIHYQIN
+562 PWEHIIHYQIN
-573 EIMYKKL
+573 EVIYKKL
-580 NLYLNP
+580 DIYLSP

-592 FKPSSAKIKYNRQNN
+592 FKTGGAKIKYNRQNN

>member
-1 LPLVSIRLSLH
+1 MPLLSIRLSFHL
-12 FYPSPQQLQSINQ
+12 YPSPQQLESINQ
-25 EIIELSL
+25 EIIQLSL
-32 QQQELL
+32 QQQALL
-38 QQPRTHNSY
+38 QQPETPNNYS
-47 RQRCEITN
+47 QRCEITN
-55 KIKQHNFTLTYAKP
+55 KIKQHNFTLTYTKP

-78 SICFFTGVITLFL
+78 GMCIFTGVIALLL

-99 GKSGKQLRT
+99 GKSGKQLHT
-108 NFTIASHIIRA
+108 NFTSASYIMRA

-129 LSFSCSLFILTDG
+129 LSFSSSLFILTDG
-142 LILIKLAIGL
+142 LILTKLAIGL

-165 YNKENIT
+165 YNKKNIT
-172 GGASVNGV
+172 AETSVNGV
-180 LITSETNPRLY
+180 LITSETNPKLY
-191 QLVKQIVQKLEL
+191 KLIEKIVQKLEL

-216 GFKVSNQTIYLYPHE
+216 GFKISNQTIYLYPRQ
-231 TSLTGNT
+231 TI
-238 LYLTGNTLYLDSTYI
+238 LTGNTLYLDSTYI

-269 SHIASNDPSL
+269 SHIASNDLSL
-279 PKDFY
+279 PKNFY

-311 HFYCSFNRAIRQW
+311 HYYCSFNRAIRQW
-324 NRSREYRADSKALKI
+324 NCSREYRADSNALKI

-347 ALSKIRLLQIPINQA
+347 ALSKIHLLQVPINQA
-362 LDNYYYNAHTTHLPL
+362 LDNYYHNAHTTHLPL
-377 DYVTHYVAH
+377 DYVTHYIAQ
-386 SEIPSLRK
+386 SEIPSLSK

-412 LSSVKYRELN
+412 LSAIKYRELN
-422 RLCGLLTSISPTSLL
+422 RLCGLLISISPTPLL
-437 TDLFSH
+437 TELFSH
-443 ELNTL
+443 EVNAL
-448 QADYQ
+448 QANYQ
-453 NNIQKIAETNID
+453 KNIRKIAETNIN
-465 YLKTHINNRQ
+465 YLKKHINNHQ

-501 TYAFLIANEK
+501 TYAFLIADEK

-524 IVSIFCL
+524 IISIFCL
-531 RRCYKMYQR
+531 RRCYKMYQC
-540 IGSPLFTITPQGLVL
+540 IGSPLLTITPQGLVL

-580 NLYLNP
+580 NVYLSP

-592 FKPSSAKIKYNRQNN
+592 FKTSGAKIKYNRQNN

>member
-1 LPLVSIRLSLH
+1 MPLLSIRLSFHL
-12 FYPSPQQLQSINQ
+12 YPSPQQLESINQ
-25 EIIELSL
+25 EIIQLSL
-32 QQQELL
+32 QQQALL
-38 QQPRTHNSY
+38 QQPETPNNYS
-47 RQRCEITN
+47 QRCEITN
-55 KIKQHNFTLTYAKP
+55 KIKQHNFTLTYTKP

-78 SICFFTGVITLFL
+78 GMCIFTGVIALLL

-99 GKSGKQLRT
+99 SKSGKQLHT
-108 NFTIASHIIRA
+108 NFTSASYIMRA

-129 LSFSCSLFILTDG
+129 LSFSSSLFILTDG
-142 LILIKLAIGL
+142 LILTKLAIGL

-165 YNKENIT
+165 YNKPDVTEE
-172 GGASVNGV
+172 ASVNGV
-180 LITSETNPRLY
+180 LITSETNPKLY
-191 QLVKQIVQKLEL
+191 KLIEKIVQKLEL

-216 GFKVSNQTIYLYPHE
+216 GFKISNQTIYLYPRQ
-231 TSLTGNT
+231 TI
-238 LYLTGNTLYLDSTYI
+238 LTGNTLYLDSTYI

-279 PKDFY
+279 PKNFY

-311 HFYCSFNRAIRQW
+311 QYYCSFNRAIRQW
-324 NRSREYRADSKALKI
+324 NCSREYRADSNALKI

-347 ALSKIRLLQIPINQA
+347 ALSKIHLLQVPINQA
-362 LDNYYYNAHTTHLPL
+362 LDNYYHNAHTTHLPL
-377 DYVTHYVAH
+377 DYVTHYVAQ
-386 SEIPSLRK
+386 SEIPSLSK

-399 PSVYDTHPTLAQR
+399 PSVYNTHPTLAQR
-412 LSSVKYRELN
+412 LSAIKYRELN
-422 RLCGLLTSISPTSLL
+422 RLCGLLISISPTSLL
-437 TDLFSH
+437 TELFSH
-443 ELNTL
+443 EANSL
-448 QADYQ
+448 QANYQ
-453 NNIQKIAETNID
+453 KNIQKIAKTNIN
-465 YLKTHINNRQ
+465 YLKKHINNHQ

-501 TYAFLIANEK
+501 TYAFLIADEK

-524 IVSIFCL
+524 IISIFCL
-531 RRCYKMYQR
+531 RRCYKMYQC
-540 IGSPLFTITPQGLVL
+540 IGSPLLTITPQGLVL

-580 NLYLNP
+580 NIYLSP

-592 FKPSSAKIKYNRQNN
+592 FKTSGAKIKYNRQNN

>member
-1 LPLVSIRLSLH
+1 M
-12 FYPSPQQLQSINQ
+12 
-25 EIIELSL
+25 
-32 QQQELL
+32 QQQALL
-38 QQPRTHNSY
+38 QQPETPNNYS
-47 RQRCEITN
+47 QRCEITN

-78 SICFFTGVITLFL
+78 GMCIFTGVIALLL

-99 GKSGKQLRT
+99 GKSGKQLHT
-108 NFTIASHIIRA
+108 NFTSASYIMRA

-129 LSFSCSLFILTDG
+129 LSFSSSLFILTDG
-142 LILIKLAIGL
+142 LILTKLAIGL
-152 IAVAGLCLSIWEI
+152 IAVAGLCRSIWEI
-165 YNKENIT
+165 YNKKNVTAET
-172 GGASVNGV
+172 SVNGV
-180 LITSETNPRLY
+180 LITSETNPKLY
-191 QLVKQIVQKLEL
+191 KLIEKIVQKLEL

-216 GFKVSNQTIYLYPHE
+216 GFKISNQTIYLYPRQ
-231 TSLTGNT
+231 TI
-238 LYLTGNTLYLDSTYI
+238 LTGNTLYLDSTYI

-279 PKDFY
+279 PKNFY

-311 HFYCSFNRAIRQW
+311 QYYCSFNRAIRQW
-324 NRSREYRADSKALKI
+324 NCSREYRADSNALKI
-339 IPKEYLAL
+339 IPKEHLAL
-347 ALSKIRLLQIPINQA
+347 ALSKIHLLQVPINQA

-412 LSSVKYRELN
+412 LSAIKYRELN
-422 RLCGLLTSISPTSLL
+422 RLCGLLISISPTPLL
-437 TDLFSH
+437 TELFSH
-443 ELNTL
+443 EVNAL
-448 QADYQ
+448 QANYQ
-453 NNIQKIAETNID
+453 KNIRKIAETNIN
-465 YLKTHINNRQ
+465 YLKKHINNHQ

-501 TYAFLIANEK
+501 TYAFLIADEK

-524 IVSIFCL
+524 IISIFCL
-531 RRCYKMYQR
+531 RRCYKMYQC
-540 IGSPLFTITPQGLVL
+540 IGSPLLTITPQGLVL

-580 NLYLNP
+580 NIYLSP

-592 FKPSSAKIKYNRQNN
+592 FKTGGAKIKYNRQNN

>member
-1 LPLVSIRLSLH
+1 MPLLSIRLSFHL
-12 FYPSPQQLQSINQ
+12 YPSPQQLESINQ
-25 EIIELSL
+25 EIIQLSL
-32 QQQELL
+32 QQQALL
-38 QQPRTHNSY
+38 QQPETPNNYS
-47 RQRCEITN
+47 QRCEITN

-69 LAIGGILSG
+69 LAIGGIFSG
-78 SICFFTGVITLFL
+78 GMCIFTGVIALLL

-99 GKSGKQLRT
+99 GKSGKQLHT
-108 NFTIASHIIRA
+108 NFTSASYIMRA

-129 LSFSCSLFILTDG
+129 LSFSSSLFILTDG
-142 LILIKLAIGL
+142 LILTKLAIGL

-165 YNKENIT
+165 YNKKNIT
-172 GGASVNGV
+172 AETSVNGV
-180 LITSETNPRLY
+180 LITSETNPKLY
-191 QLVKQIVQKLEL
+191 KLIEKIVQKLEL

-216 GFKVSNQTIYLYPHE
+216 GFKISNQTIYLYPRQ
-231 TSLTGNT
+231 TI
-238 LYLTGNTLYLDSTYI
+238 LTGNTLYLDSTYI

-269 SHIASNDPSL
+269 SHIASNDLSL
-279 PKDFY
+279 PKNFY

-311 HFYCSFNRAIRQW
+311 HYYCSFNRAIRQW
-324 NRSREYRADSKALKI
+324 NCSREYRADSNALKI

-347 ALSKIRLLQIPINQA
+347 ALSKIHLLQVPINQA
-362 LDNYYYNAHTTHLPL
+362 LDNYYHNAHTTHLPL
-377 DYVTHYVAH
+377 DYVTHYIAQ
-386 SEIPSLRK
+386 SEIPSLSK

-412 LSSVKYRELN
+412 LSAIKYRELN
-422 RLCGLLTSISPTSLL
+422 RLCGLLISISPTPLL
-437 TDLFSH
+437 TELFSH
-443 ELNTL
+443 EVNAL
-448 QADYQ
+448 QANYQ
-453 NNIQKIAETNID
+453 KNIRKIAETNIN
-465 YLKTHINNRQ
+465 YLKKHINNHQ

-501 TYAFLIANEK
+501 TYAFLIADEK

-524 IVSIFCL
+524 IISIFCL
-531 RRCYKMYQR
+531 RRCYKMYQC
-540 IGSPLFTITPQGLVL
+540 IGSPLLTITPQGLVL

-580 NLYLNP
+580 NVYLSP

-592 FKPSSAKIKYNRQNN
+592 FKTSGAKIKYNRQNN